1 MFNLTPRQVA
11 ILRALIDEYI
21 HTATPVGSEPLER
34 KYNLG
39 VSPATIRN
47 EMSVLVQQGFLKQ
60 PHSSSGRIPTAI
72 SYRLY
77 ISELMEEN
85 QLPVMEEVA
94 LKERIWDH
102 RNSLNDLL
110 EHAVKNLAESVKFLV
125 VGYVR
130 DGYIHSSGYAYLL
143 DLPEFF
149 DIDVTRKVLTLID
162 QQIDQLKTWVEASFT
177 ASGRDEQ
184 VHIVFGEELEEPF
197 LEPVGMVFGRF
208 VVEGKHPGRLTV
220 IGPARM
226 NFAQV
231 LPRVR
236 YFCQLIE
243 ELTA

>member
-1 MFNLTPRQVA
+1 MFNLTPRQIA

-21 HTATPVGSEPLER
+21 NTAIPVGSEPLER

-77 ISELMEEN
+77 ISELMEES

-110 EHAVKNLAESVKFLV
+110 EHTVKSLAESIKFLV
-125 VGYVR
+125 VGYVQ
-130 DGYIHSSGYAYLL
+130 DGYIHTSGHAYLL

-149 DIDVTRKVLTLID
+149 DIDVTRKVLTLVD
-162 QQIDQLKTWVEASFT
+162 QEIDQLKTWVETSFAS
-177 ASGRDEQ
+177 AGHQDQ

-197 LEPVGMVFGRF
+197 LEPVGMVYGRF
-208 VVEGKHPGRLTV
+208 MVEGSHPGRLV
-220 IGPARM
+220 VVGPARM

-236 YFCQLIE
+236 YFCQLID
-243 ELTA
+243 ELTV